1 MAIIDREDP
10 EQYQAAKG
18 IMIQYLNE
26 AHATERALVTT
37 LGAHLSMTPRGP
49 YRRLL
54 ERHLRETRSHAAA
67 IAERLAALGGSAGLL
82 TVTIGAAETVI
93 GQVLS
98 LAKGPLDLLRGHG
111 GEEKL
116 LKNAKDECA
125 TEALEI
131 ATYDTLEALAQAI
144 GDTATVELAVAHR
157 ADEERM
163 LADLRA
169 LIPELTRAAVAARAG
184 GEPSYDPATT
194 GAADAV
200 RGKAAEPELP
210 IADYAGQNAGQIVAQ
225 LSDLSQAQ
233 LATVL
238 AYERGRRNR
247 RTIVERAQALTA
259 DPPWAGYDDA
269 DAAEI
274 LARLN
279 EAIAGTVRDYESRH
293 RRRVTVLE
301 AAQRELSRS

>member
-10 EQYQAAKG
+10 AQYQAAKG

-37 LGAHLSMTPRGP
+37 LGAHISMTPRGP

-54 ERHLRETRSHAAA
+54 ERHLRETRAHAAA
-67 IAERLAALGGSAGLL
+67 VGERLAALGAGAGLL

-98 LAKGPLDLLRGHG
+98 LAKGPIDLLRGHG

-131 ATYDTLEALAQAI
+131 ATYDAIEAVAAQLGDTDTAALAA
-144 GDTATVELAVAHR
+144 AHR
-157 ADEERM
+157 EDEERM
-163 LADLRA
+163 LADLRR
-169 LIPELTRAAVAARAG
+169 LIPQLAGATVAARTDEA
-184 GEPSYDPATT
+184 
-194 GAADAV
+194 
-200 RGKAAEPELP
+200 P
-210 IADYAGQNAGQIVAQ
+210 IADYDDLNAGQIVAQ
-225 LSDLSQAQ
+225 LSDLSQDQ

-238 AYERGRRNR
+238 AYERGGRNR
-247 RTIVERAQALTA
+247 RAIVERAQTLTA
-259 DPPWAGYDDA
+259 DPPWAGYDEA
-269 DAAEI
+269 DTAEI
-274 LARLN
+274 LGRLD
-279 EAIAGTVRDYESRH
+279 ESIAGNVRDYESRH

-301 AAQRELSRS
+301 AAQRELSRT